1 MDLKLRLTRTR
12 VGVLIVVV
20 AAIAAGVAYAA
31 VPDGNGVYT
40 ACKLNATGTIRLIDP
55 AVSGVLGRC
64 NASLETQISW
74 NQKGQ
79 PGAAGAQGP
88 AGADG
93 KDGLN
98 GKDGAPGAAGIDGK
112 DGAPGKDGADG
123 LPGKDG
129 LNGKDGAPGA
139 AGRDGIDGKDGA
151 PGPQGP
157 PGGSVAGISNV
168 GAFQSLQSPA
178 LTTISTMNLPAGTY
192 ILNAA
197 VTVQN
202 QSTTA
207 RNASVLCTLTGASA
221 AFVSV
226 PPASPTG
233 FQGWASLSFI
243 GSVTFGSSGGTVNV
257 QCSTDASHS
266 TGLSALARVS
276 YVGVG

>member
-1 MDLKLRLTRTR
+1 MRFRLTRTR
-12 VGVLIVVV
+12 VVLLVSLV
-20 AAIAAGVAYAA
+20 AVLAAGVAYSAI
-31 VPDGNGVYT
+31 PDGNGVYT

-55 AVSGVLGRC
+55 GVSGVLGRC

-79 PGAAGAQGP
+79 PGAAGA
-88 AGADG
+88 DG

-98 GKDGAPGAAGIDGK
+98 GRDGAPGAPGIDGK

-207 RNASVLCTLTGASA
+207 GNASVLCTLTGASA

-233 FQGWASLSFI
+233 FQGWASL
-243 GSVTFGSSGGTVNV
+243 
-257 QCSTDASHS
+257 
-266 TGLSALARVS
+266 
-276 YVGVG
+276 